1 MRPDKVTFDYG
12 PEETEAVSHADIHFP
27 GRDRN
32 GRMFL
37 MFQEQQEAHVLED
50 SWERDRKTKDEIQEI
65 MGFSLWVNWRITG
78 GLE

>member
-50 SWERDRKTKDEIQEI
+50 S
-65 MGFSLWVNWRITG
+65 
-78 GLE
+78 